1 MIKIINGVFGYNNGK
16 TIIPKTSKDEPFECD
31 AKVEK
36 RLVAQGVA
44 VYVGNGKCD
53 QTEPK
58 TKTEVKEPTRK
69 ELIATFKEMGLKG
82 NPNSMK
88 TEDLKTKIAE
98 AAELVEDE
106 EVGTDE
112 GAPTFEEDGV
122 VG

>member
-44 VYVGNGKCD
+44 VYVGNGKSD
-53 QTEPK
+53 QTEI
-58 TKTEVKEPTRK
+58 KEPTRK
-69 ELIATFKEMGLKG
+69 ELIALFKEMGLKG

-106 EVGTDE
+106 EVDTDE
-112 GAPTFEEDGV
+112 GTPTFEEDGV